1 MDRSLFRFLC
11 WLAFYKCDKD
21 TKMVTDVDFLYRY
34 SEMDRSTGAVL
45 SYEAETLRA
54 DTKLVQ
60 PGQSRILAYQDW
72 LTKSKID

>member
-1 MDRSLFRFLC
+1 
-11 WLAFYKCDKD
+11 
-21 TKMVTDVDFLYRY
+21 MVTDVDFLYRY

>member
-1 MDRSLFRFLC
+1 MEPTNLDE
-11 WLAFYKCDKD
+11 
-21 TKMVTDVDFLYRY
+21 YRY